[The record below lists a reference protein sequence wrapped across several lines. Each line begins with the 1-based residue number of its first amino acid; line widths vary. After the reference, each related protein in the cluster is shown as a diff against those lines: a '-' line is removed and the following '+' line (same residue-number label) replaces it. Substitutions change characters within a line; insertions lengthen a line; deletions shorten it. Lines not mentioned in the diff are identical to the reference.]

1 MVDGLLFFADLS
13 PRREGVA
20 AAAGE
25 EVPAIG
31 LLRLVAVIDHADR
44 EQFSQDA
51 ADAPDV
57 NGLAVVLLE

>member
-1 MVDGLLFFADLS
+1 M
-13 PRREGVA
+13 A

-25 EVPAIG
+25 EVSAIG

-44 EQFSQDA
+44 KQFSQDA

-57 NGLAVVLLE
+57 NSLTVVFLE